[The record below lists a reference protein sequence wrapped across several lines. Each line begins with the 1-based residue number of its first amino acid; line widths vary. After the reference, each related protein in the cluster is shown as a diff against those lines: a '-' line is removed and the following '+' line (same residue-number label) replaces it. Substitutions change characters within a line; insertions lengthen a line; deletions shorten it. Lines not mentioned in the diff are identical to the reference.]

1 MKEGQTLRREAAS
14 WREKPLE
21 EAGYEGGGPDLGPT
35 EIEGATDLAAA
46 IDRAGE
52 APPQATT
59 DSMEEARTRLR
70 DDVEVAR
77 EAGGAAGG
85 RSPQQILNPSTAD
98 AASPL
103 VAPFF
108 QVCYLSSQLSFFFLN
123 ALCYYYYRCNI
134 NIFAIKIMMMNDLS
148 IIICCT

>member
-21 EAGYEGGGPDLGPT
+21 EAGYEGGGPDLGPA

-46 IDRAGE
+46 TDRAGE

-98 AASPL
+98 AASPF
-103 VAPFF
+103 P
-108 QVCYLSSQLSFFFLN
+108 LN
-123 ALCYYYYRCNI
+123 PQP
-134 NIFAIKIMMMNDLS
+134 S
-148 IIICCT
+148 II

>member
-21 EAGYEGGGPDLGPT
+21 EAGYEGGGPDLGPA

-46 IDRAGE
+46 TDRAGE

-70 DDVEVAR
+70 DEVEVAR

-98 AASPL
+98 AASL
-103 VAPFF
+103 VLYFD
-108 QVCYLSSQLSFFFLN
+108 VSFTNSINLFL
-123 ALCYYYYRCNI
+123 
-134 NIFAIKIMMMNDLS
+134 
-148 IIICCT
+148 IIIVCEFLVIITNFNIKVYIFET

>member
-1 MKEGQTLRREAAS
+1 LKEGQTLHREAAS

-21 EAGYEGGGPDLGPT
+21 EAGYEGGGPDLGPA
-35 EIEGATDLAAA
+35 EIERATDLAAA
-46 IDRAGE
+46 TDRAGE

-98 AASPL
+98 AALDSRSL
-103 VAPFF
+103 FI
-108 QVCYLSSQLSFFFLN
+108 LN
-123 ALCYYYYRCNI
+123 TSINTYYKYN
-134 NIFAIKIMMMNDLS
+134 K
-148 IIICCT
+148 